1 MTGLLALLCGV
12 LAVAWCAPPVLHRLL
27 EHGVAPRS
35 VLAMWAMLVGASF
48 LTVAGTLFVAL
59 TPAHDTLP
67 RILQLLHHCWTSLRH
82 GTAPQAHELAAALI
96 LIALAGV
103 VFLTGRGLLRH
114 LRQQR
119 RLHRRHVQTLRGIA
133 RSETGPFPTMWLPHA
148 EPLAYSVA
156 GKPGF
161 VVASDGLRDRL
172 PAVDAAAV
180 LEHERAHLRGRHH
193 LLVGIAEALAASA
206 RWVPLLRRS
215 PSLVRTAVELAADR
229 VAARAH
235 GTAAVRSALL
245 TMSHSAGAYRS
256 PPYSLGM
263 AQQCLAL
270 RLRHLQ
276 IPQSAKRNLGQRV
289 LAPGFAAL
297 VGFTLPVLS
306 GATFLLAA
314 AVTVCSSL
322 FGG

>member
-1 MTGLLALLCGV
+1 
-12 LAVAWCAPPVLHRLL
+12 
-27 EHGVAPRS
+27 
-35 VLAMWAMLVGASF
+35 MWGMLVGASF
-48 LTVAGTLFVAL
+48 LTVAGTLVAIL
-59 TPAHDTLP
+59 TPIHHTLP
-67 RILQLLHHCWTSLRH
+67 RALQLLHHCWTSLRH

-96 LIALAGV
+96 LLTLAGV

-119 RLHRRHVQTLRGIA
+119 HLHRRHVETLRGIA
-133 RSETGPFPTMWLPHA
+133 SIETQPSPTLWLPYA

-156 GKPGF
+156 GTPGF
-161 VVASDGLRDRL
+161 VVASDGLRNHLSADD
-172 PAVDAAAV
+172 VAAV

-193 LLVGIAEALAASA
+193 LLVGLAEALAASA
-206 RWVPLLRRS
+206 RWVPLLRLS

-245 TMSHSAGAYRS
+245 TMSHRVGAHESR
-256 PPYSLGM
+256 PYSLGM
-263 AQQCLAL
+263 AQQCLEL

-276 IPQSAKRNLGQRV
+276 APQPARRPKFGHRV
-289 LAPGFAAL
+289 LVPGLAAL
-297 VGFTLPVLS
+297 AGFTLPMLS
-306 GATFLLAA
+306 GASLLFATA
-314 AVTVCSSL
+314 MTVCPAL